1 MYIYFTMCIY
11 TCTYVYTH
19 HTFIN
24 IYVYTYIQN
33 VTDNRKHRKNFT
45 KDKAENKKEI
55 LNNITNT
62 IGVVGRTELEDVRA
76 YSDEKTDLEK
86 SIVNIGMTG
95 QLISSG
101 NISSSEEMMM
111 PADNFNV
118 CRTEGQENIDHGV
131 GENHLGEEIIS
142 NNMQGFNSREKQ
154 SKSKNNVSLS

>member
-1 MYIYFTMCIY
+1 MHICFTMCIY

-55 LNNITNT
+55 LNNNTNT
-62 IGVVGRTELEDVRA
+62 IGIVGRTELEDVRA

-111 PADNFNV
+111 AADNFNA
-118 CRTEGQENIDHGV
+118 CRTAGQENIDHGV

-142 NNMQGFNSREKQ
+142 NNKQSFNSREKQ